1 MVANVANAA
10 AAYATT
16 ALKTAGTG
24 MAPRGEGPSFGSLLE
39 EAAKSSI
46 NTMKQGETMT
56 AKAAVGQADIA
67 DVVQAVT
74 NAEMTLQAAT
84 TIRDKVIGA
93 YQEILR
99 MPI

>member
-10 AAYATT
+10 AAYAST
-16 ALKTAGTG
+16 AMRTAGTG
-24 MAPRGEGPSFGSLLE
+24 MAPRAEGPSFGSLLE
-39 EAAKSSI
+39 EAAKGSI
-46 NTMKQGETMT
+46 DTLKKGEAMT

-84 TIRDKVIGA
+84 NIRDKVIGA

>member
-10 AAYATT
+10 AAYAST
-16 ALKTAGTG
+16 AMRAAGTG
-24 MAPRGEGPSFGSLLE
+24 MAPREEGPSFGSLLE
-39 EAAKSSI
+39 EAAKSSVD
-46 NTMKQGETMT
+46 TLKKGEAMS

-74 NAEMTLQAAT
+74 NAELTLQAAT
-84 TIRDKVIGA
+84 NIRDKVIGA

>member
-10 AAYATT
+10 AAYANT
-16 ALKTAGTG
+16 ALKTSGVG
-24 MAPRGEGPSFGSLLE
+24 MVPREEGPSFGALLE
-39 EAAKSSI
+39 EAAKGGI
-46 NTMKQGETMT
+46 DTLKKGEALT

-84 TIRDKVIGA
+84 NIRDKVIGA

>member
-10 AAYATT
+10 AAYANT
-16 ALKTAGTG
+16 AMRTAGVG
-24 MAPRGEGPSFGSLLE
+24 MAPRDEGPSFGSLLE
-39 EAAKSSI
+39 EAAKTGI
-46 NTMKQGETMT
+46 DTLKKGETLT

-74 NAEMTLQAAT
+74 NAELTLQTAT
-84 TIRDKVIGA
+84 TIRDKVINA

>member
-10 AAYATT
+10 AAYANT
-16 ALKTAGTG
+16 ALRTAGAG
-24 MAPRGEGPSFGSLLE
+24 MAPRDEGPSFGAVLE
-39 EAAKSSI
+39 EAAKSGI
-46 NTMKQGETMT
+46 ATLKKGETMT
-56 AKAAVGQADIA
+56 AKAAVGQADIT

-84 TIRDKVIGA
+84 TIRDKVINA
-93 YQEILR
+93 YQDILR

>member
-16 ALKTAGTG
+16 AMKTAGAG
-24 MAPRGEGPSFGSLLE
+24 MAPREEGPSFGSLLE
-39 EAAKSSI
+39 EAAKSGIDSL
-46 NTMKQGETMT
+46 KKGEALT
-56 AKAAVGQADIA
+56 AKAAVGQADLA
-67 DVVQAVT
+67 EVVQAVT
-74 NAEMTLQAAT
+74 NAEMTLQTAT
-84 TIRDKVIGA
+84 NVRDKVISA

>member
-1 MVANVANAA
+1 MVANVASAA

-39 EAAKSSI
+39 EAAKSSV
-46 NTMKQGETMT
+46 NTLKQGETMT

-67 DVVQAVT
+67 EVVQAVT

>member
-10 AAYATT
+10 AAYANT
-16 ALKTAGTG
+16 ALKTAGAG
-24 MAPRGEGPSFGSLLE
+24 LAPREAGPGFGAVLE
-39 EAAKSSI
+39 EAAKAGI
-46 NTMKQGETMT
+46 ETLKKGETMT
-56 AKAAVGQADIA
+56 AKAAIGQADIA

>member
-10 AAYATT
+10 NAYAAT
-16 ALKTAGTG
+16 ALKTTGVG
-24 MAPRGEGPSFGSLLE
+24 MAPRDEGPSFGSLLE
-39 EAAKSSI
+39 EAAKSSLD
-46 NTMKQGETMT
+46 TMKKGETLT

>member
-10 AAYATT
+10 AAYANT
-16 ALKTAGTG
+16 ALNTSGVG
-24 MAPRGEGPSFGSLLE
+24 MVPREEGPSFGALLE
-39 EAAKSSI
+39 EAAKGGI
-46 NTMKQGETMT
+46 DTLKKGEALT

-84 TIRDKVIGA
+84 NIRDKVIGA